1 MTDLALKGVHGL
13 QGHSLAGSQ
22 DLLHGDLG
30 DTGQLHPTPGTVA
43 VNVQHE
49 AGAVTRACLDGQA
62 GELLDGLEDLA
73 VAAHEVGE
81 VTLVPLLGGDNGD
94 GGAAVIDVNVNVT
107 AEVSDIEELLEV
119 VGTDLALLLQALHG
133 GGAGGVLSHGQSIS
147 SQDDGV
153 GTQRFFLFLFLRC

>member
-1 MTDLALKGVHGL
+1 M
-13 QGHSLAGSQ
+13 
-22 DLLHGDLG
+22 
-30 DTGQLHPTPGTVA
+30 
-43 VNVQHE
+43 
-49 AGAVTRACLDGQA
+49 
-62 GELLDGLEDLA
+62 
-73 VAAHEVGE
+73 
-81 VTLVPLLGGDNGD
+81 
-94 GGAAVIDVNVNVT
+94 IDVNVNVT